1 MLNLLGGGRNAPV
14 DLSGKGGSGKL
25 KLLGSLLM
33 GSTLFLLTVRALVIL
48 SFSCLLIGSSL
59 TFYVFRRLGW
69 LVVSML
75 LLFLAM
81 HSLSNIDLLVLGVVL
96 LF

>member
-1 MLNLLGGGRNAPV
+1 
-14 DLSGKGGSGKL
+14 
-25 KLLGSLLM
+25 M

-48 SFSCLLIGSSL
+48 SFNCLLIGSSL